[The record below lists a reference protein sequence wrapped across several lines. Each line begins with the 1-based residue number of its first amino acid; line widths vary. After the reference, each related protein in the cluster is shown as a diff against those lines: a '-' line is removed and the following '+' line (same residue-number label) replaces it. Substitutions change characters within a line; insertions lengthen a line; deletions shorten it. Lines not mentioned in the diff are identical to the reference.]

1 MKRQFIAHSEFRL
14 SGIRSISLVGGKF
27 HTKWYIWS
35 SCANSKAA
43 RTHLG
48 FCRNDSNI
56 RREGGE
62 KKQEEFEISNFSPSG
77 HDSGGRCGGRLSKKG
92 EKGAAQ
98 DILRF
103 KVGGQKMDEKL
114 LRRKGRRDRKK
125 KERCTINVNR
135 SH

>member
-1 MKRQFIAHSEFRL
+1 MVHLVILCELEGRAAHTPRILQERFQY
-14 SGIRSISLVGGKF
+14 K
-27 HTKWYIWS
+27 K
-35 SCANSKAA
+35 
-43 RTHLG
+43 
-48 FCRNDSNI
+48 
-56 RREGGE
+56 GGE

-77 HDSGGRCGGRLSKKG
+77 HDSGRRCGGRLSKKG
-92 EKGAAQ
+92 EREREQ